1 MAFMLKFFCRFFY
14 FFKIYVTLFVTAK
27 EKMAT
32 YREII
37 NKNGTLTIKAY
48 VRYRGISKTK
58 NFVVGTN
65 NKKAIERQAK
75 TWAQNLE
82 SDIDNGVYRQE
93 FKKHNYTVAQAIEK
107 YIQDGNPKKDEK
119 TRKRYITALN
129 WFKKEIGSLPIKT
142 LERSDIK
149 ACRNKLQKKP
159 KEVPIK
165 GKAGK
170 ITDKPISNSSVN
182 RYLAYFSTFLTY
194 CVDEY
199 EIIKTNPMIGA
210 KLKLTENEPRKRWL
224 KELEER
230 LTLLDSCRHAKYELY
245 LCVLIALTTG
255 ARKSEIF
262 LNWGNV
268 DFENKAIYF
277 LDTKNGTDRT
287 IPIPDILYNELKTY
301 KEQNKVRRLKND
313 YIFSTPEGKADF
325 NLIDKLYPKVVNEW
339 NFEKITFHGLR
350 HTYISIA
357 SLLGFNTS
365 IVKKI
370 VGHKF
375 DSVTGGYT
383 HADCESLRE
392 PMNYIAE
399 YMLTGKKKGAKNVIY
414 FNETL

>member
-1 MAFMLKFFCRFFY
+1 
-14 FFKIYVTLFVTAK
+14 
-27 EKMAT
+27 MAT
-32 YREII
+32 VVEKE
-37 NKNGTLTIKAY
+37 NKDGSISIKAI
-48 VRYRGISKTK
+48 VRYKGVFLTKTFPVK
-58 NFVVGTN
+58 SNR
-65 NKKAIERQAK
+65 KKSVLNEATDWARSIESQ
-75 TWAQNLE
+75 
-82 SDIDNGVYRQE
+82 IDNGTYRKE
-93 FKKHNYTVAQAIEK
+93 EKKANYTVAQAIEK

-119 TRKRYITALN
+119 TRQRYITALN

-165 GKAGK
+165 GKSGK

-199 EIIKTNPMIGA
+199 EIIKANPMIGA

-287 IPIPDILYNELKTY
+287 IPIPNILYKELKAY

-313 YIFSTPEGKADF
+313 YIFSTQEGKPDF
-325 NLIDKLYPKVVNEW
+325 NLIDKLYPKVVSQC

-383 HADCESLRE
+383 HADCESLRA

-399 YMLTGKKKGAKNVIY
+399 YMLTGNKKDNRVIIY
-414 FNETL
+414 NETLEV

>member
-1 MAFMLKFFCRFFY
+1 MS
-14 FFKIYVTLFVTAK
+14 YV
-27 EKMAT
+27 
-32 YREII
+32 REIE
-37 NKNGTLTIKAY
+37 NKNGSISYKARINYKGVFLT
-48 VRYRGISKTK
+48 KTFPVK
-58 NFVVGTN
+58 GNQ
-65 NKKAIERQAK
+65 KKATKKLAESWCNEIEKQ
-75 TWAQNLE
+75 
-82 SDIDNGVYRQE
+82 IDDGTYRKE
-93 FKKHNYTVAQAIEK
+93 EKKKNYTVAQAIEK

-119 TRKRYITALN
+119 TRQRYITALN
-129 WFKKEIGSLPIKT
+129 WFKKEIGSLPIKM

-199 EIIKTNPMIGA
+199 EILKTNPMIGA

-287 IPIPDILYNELKTY
+287 IPIPDILYKELKAY

-399 YMLTGKKKGAKNVIY
+399 YMLTGIKKGDNTIQY
-414 FNETL
+414 NETIENN

>member
-1 MAFMLKFFCRFFY
+1 
-14 FFKIYVTLFVTAK
+14 
-27 EKMAT
+27 MAT
-32 YREII
+32 VVEKE
-37 NKNGTLTIKAY
+37 NKDGSISIKAI
-48 VRYRGISKTK
+48 VRYRGVFLTKTFPVK
-58 NFVVGTN
+58 ANRKKSVINEASDWARSIESQIDDGTYRKEE
-65 NKKAIERQAK
+65 KKK
-75 TWAQNLE
+75 
-82 SDIDNGVYRQE
+82 
-93 FKKHNYTVAQAIEK
+93 NYTVAQAIEK

-129 WFKKEIGSLPIKT
+129 WFKKEIGSLPIRM

-170 ITDKPISNSSVN
+170 ITDKPISNSNVN

-199 EIIKTNPMIGA
+199 EIIKANPMIGA

-230 LTLLDSCRHAKYELY
+230 LTLLDSCRHTKYELY

-392 PMNYIAE
+392 PMNIIAE
-399 YMLTGKKKGAKNVIY
+399 YMLTGIKKDNRAIIY
-414 FNETL
+414 NEVLEKQ